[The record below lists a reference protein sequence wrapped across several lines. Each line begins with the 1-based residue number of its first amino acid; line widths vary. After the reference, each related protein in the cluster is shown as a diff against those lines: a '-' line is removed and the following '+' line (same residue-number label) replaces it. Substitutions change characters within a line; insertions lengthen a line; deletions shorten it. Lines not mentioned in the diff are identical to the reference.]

1 MLTTVAGD
9 EYAIGYVSLG
19 SLDDSVKALK
29 IDGAEATAENIEKWR
44 LQSIQT
50 VQHRNEKQIWTT

>member
-19 SLDDSVKALK
+19 SLNDSVKALK
-29 IDGAEATAENIEKWR
+29 IDGAEATADNIEN
-44 LQSIQT
+44 
-50 VQHRNEKQIWTT
+50 V